1 MGNKDKKQQNI
12 SSGISGISQIV
23 LKNVATFDGDGAS
36 FENLNFISFI
46 YGANGSGKT
55 TTSSF

>member
-1 MGNKDKKQQNI
+1 MGNKDKKQNI

-23 LKNVATFDGDGAS
+23 LKNAATFGESEAS